1 MKSRELARR
10 AIDSAHHDG
19 DTETAATFLAE
30 AALAEA
36 RFGYTEQPRKEAG
49 EALAISP
56 GQVVKTLAALAMA
69 LAGDTA
75 RAQALA
81 GELKKQYPLDTLLN
95 GYWLPAIGAAI
106 ELRQNRAA
114 KAIELLQVTAP
125 YELGSPPPGDDNL
138 NPVYLRGEA
147 YLAARQGEAAAR
159 EFQKILDHRGIVVN
173 SPLGALAHLGLGRAY
188 ALQAGAGESP
198 SPSSAGRPQGAPLQ
212 PDALAKART
221 AYQDFLAL
229 WKDADSDI
237 PILKQAKAEYA
248 RLK

>member
-1 MKSRELARR
+1 
-10 AIDSAHHDG
+10 
-19 DTETAATFLAE
+19 LAE

-36 RFGYTEQPRKEAG
+36 RFGYTEQPRKEAA
-49 EALAISP
+49 EALAVSP

-69 LAGDTA
+69 RAGDTA

-81 GELKKQYPLDTLLN
+81 GELKKQHPLDTLLN

-114 KAIELLQVTAP
+114 KALELLQATAS
-125 YELGSPPPGDDNL
+125 YELGSPPPGDEVL

-198 SPSSAGRPQGAPLQ
+198 SPSSAGRPPGEPPQAG
-212 PDALAKART
+212 ALAKART
-221 AYQDFLAL
+221 AYQDFLAI
-229 WKDADSDI
+229 WKDADPDI
-237 PILKQAKAEYA
+237 PILKQAQAEYA
-248 RLK
+248 KLK